1 MEHTLKTTLIAAGLA
16 LLGTAALAETTINA
30 TNQNAYG
37 ANVGWLNARGDA
49 TNGASIGQSYC
60 TGYVWSANCGWI
72 CLGNGPTNGWQY
84 SNTASNDWGVNHD
97 GEGRLTGYAYGANI
111 GWIQFEQT
119 QGQPRI
125 DLRTG
130 NFSGYA
136 YGANVGWIGFSNAQA
151 FVQTDTLAPGPDTD
165 LDGIPDT
172 WEMQRAGTLTTLG
185 GSYQDGDNVPDVEE
199 YKADTDPLTAD
210 HLEIL
215 SVAETTGT
223 NTLTWTARPTR
234 QYRVEATNAIPTA
247 TSEWADVGGS
257 LIGPPPSSPAQ
268 AEIPRASTTKE
279 FYRVKAVI
287 PLSK

>member
-1 MEHTLKTTLIAAGLA
+1 MNRMQII
-16 LLGTAALAETTINA
+16 ALAVLVIGLQTEARAATTINDS
-30 TNQNAYG
+30 NPHAYG
-37 ANVGWLNARGDA
+37 ANVGWLNARGDVA
-49 TNGASIGQSYC
+49 NGASIGQSFC

-72 CLGNGPTNGWQY
+72 SLGNGPTNGWHY

-97 GEGRLTGYAYGANI
+97 GQGNLTGYAYGANI

-165 LDGIPDT
+165 GDGIPDP
-172 WEMQRAGTLTTLG
+172 WEMQRAGNTTTLG
-185 GSYQDGDNVPDVEE
+185 GSYPDGDASPDVDE
-199 YKADTDPLTAD
+199 YLADTDPLTGE

-215 SVAETTGT
+215 SLAETTGT
-223 NTLTWTARPTR
+223 NTITWTARPTR
-234 QYRVEATNAIPTA
+234 QYRVEATNAMPA
-247 TSEWADVGGS
+247 AASEWPDVGGG
-257 LIGPPPSSPAQ
+257 LIGPPSGNPA
-268 AEIPRASTTKE
+268 AAAIPRASTTTE

-287 PLSK
+287 PLSE